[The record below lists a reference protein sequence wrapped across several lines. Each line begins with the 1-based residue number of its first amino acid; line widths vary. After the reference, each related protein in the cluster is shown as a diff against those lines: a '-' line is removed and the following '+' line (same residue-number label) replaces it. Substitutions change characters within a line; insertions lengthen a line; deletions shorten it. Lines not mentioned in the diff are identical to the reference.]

1 MERAVGG
8 SAVNEELWD
17 VAIIGGGPAGL
28 TAGLY
33 AARANLRAV
42 LIEKLLPGGE
52 LLNTDLI
59 EDYPGFVSTTGRDL
73 AEKMEEHAR
82 KFGLV
87 IEQGTVEKI
96 TRDDSRFVI
105 RTEEGPEFRSRTVIM
120 TAGGVPKKLEVPGE
134 ERLAGRGV
142 SYCAVCDGPLF
153 RDKVVAVVGG
163 GDSAFQEGIYLTRHA
178 SKVYLIHRRDE
189 FRAQPILQDKARQN
203 PKIEFITSAVVDEIG
218 GERVVEWVKVRNLKD
233 GTVTQLPVDGVFI
246 FIGFSPNSGLF
257 EGHLQHDEQ
266 GFLITNER
274 MEVGVPG
281 LYAAGDVR
289 SQLARQIT
297 TAVGDATTAAI
308 AAEQYIEDQAFK
320 AERALA

>member
-1 MERAVGG
+1 
-8 SAVNEELWD
+8 VNEELWD

-42 LIEKLLPGGE
+42 LIEKLIPGGE

-59 EDYPGFVSTTGRDL
+59 EDYPGFVSTTGREL
-73 AEKMEEHAR
+73 AEKMEEHSR
-82 KFGLV
+82 KFGLT

-96 TRDDSRFVI
+96 SKTDGTFLT
-105 RTEEGPEFRSRTVIM
+105 RTEEGPEIRSRTVIM

-134 ERLAGRGV
+134 EEMAGRGV

-153 RDKVVAVVGG
+153 RGKVVAVVGG
-163 GDSAFQEGIYLTRHA
+163 GDSALQEAIYLTRHA
-178 SKVYLIHRRDE
+178 SKVYVIHRRDE
-189 FRAQPILQDKARQN
+189 FRGQPILQDKARSN
-203 PKIEFITSAVVDEIG
+203 EKIEFITSAVVDEIG
-218 GERVVEWVKVRNLKD
+218 GERTVQWAKVRSLKD
-233 GTVTQLPVDGVFI
+233 STVTQLPLDGVFI

-257 EGHLQHDEQ
+257 EGHLEHDEQ
-266 GFLITNER
+266 GFLITNDR
-274 MEVGVPG
+274 MEVDVPG

-320 AERALA
+320 TEHALA

>member
-1 MERAVGG
+1 M
-8 SAVNEELWD
+8 NEELWD
-17 VAIIGGGPAGL
+17 VAIIGAGPAGM

-33 AARANLRAV
+33 AARANLRSV
-42 LIEKLLPGGE
+42 LIEKLIPGGE

-59 EDYPGFVSTTGRDL
+59 EDYPGFISTTGREL

-82 KFGLV
+82 KFGLT

-96 TRDDSRFVI
+96 TKTDGMFVT
-105 RTEEGPEFRSRTVIM
+105 RTDEGPEFRSKTVIM

-134 ERLAGRGV
+134 ELMAGRGV

-153 RDKVVAVVGG
+153 REKVVAIVGG
-163 GDSAFQEGIYLTRHA
+163 GDSALQEGIYLTRHA
-178 SKVYLIHRRDE
+178 SKVYIIHRRDE
-189 FRAQPILQDKARQN
+189 FRAQPILQDKAREN
-203 PKIEFITSAVVDEIG
+203 PKIEFITSAVVEEIG
-218 GERVVEWVKVRNLKD
+218 GERTVQWAKIRSLKD
-233 GTVTQLPVDGVFI
+233 ESVRQIPMDGVFI

-257 EGHLQHDEQ
+257 QEHLQHDDQ
-266 GFLITNER
+266 GFIITNDR

-320 AERALA
+320 AEHALA

>member
-1 MERAVGG
+1 
-8 SAVNEELWD
+8 
-17 VAIIGGGPAGL
+17 
-28 TAGLY
+28 
-33 AARANLRAV
+33 
-42 LIEKLLPGGE
+42 
-52 LLNTDLI
+52 
-59 EDYPGFVSTTGRDL
+59 
-73 AEKMEEHAR
+73 MEEHAR

-96 TRDDSRFVI
+96 AREDSIFVT

-134 ERLAGRGV
+134 ELLAGRGV

-153 RDKVVAVVGG
+153 RNKVVAVVGG

-178 SKVYLIHRRDE
+178 SKVYIIHRRDE
-189 FRAQPILQDKARQN
+189 FRAQPILQDKAREN
-203 PKIEFITSAVVDEIG
+203 EKIEFITSAVVDEIG
-218 GERVVEWVKVRNLKD
+218 GERLVEWAKVRSLKD
-233 GTVTQLPVDGVFI
+233 GTVTQIPLDGVFI

-257 EGHLQHDEQ
+257 EGHVAHDEN
-266 GFLITNER
+266 GFIVTNDR
-274 MEVGVPG
+274 METGIPG

-320 AERALA
+320 AERALAKS

>member
-1 MERAVGG
+1 M
-8 SAVNEELWD
+8 NEELID
-17 VAIIGGGPAGL
+17 VVIVGGGPAGL

-42 LIEKLLPGGE
+42 LLEKLLPGGE

-59 EDYPGFVSTTGRDL
+59 EDYPGFVSTTGREL

-82 KFGLV
+82 TFGLQ
-87 IEQGTVEKI
+87 IEQGTVQRI
-96 TRDDSRFVI
+96 TRGNDIFTTT
-105 RTEEGPEFRSRTVIM
+105 TEEGPSYRSRTVIM
-120 TAGGVPKKLEVPGE
+120 AAGGVPKKLEVPGE
-134 ERLAGRGV
+134 ELLAGRGV

-153 RDKVVAVVGG
+153 RNKVVAVVGG

-189 FRAQPILQDKARQN
+189 FRAQPILQEKAREN
-203 PKIEFITSAVVDEIG
+203 EKIEFITSAVVDEIG
-218 GERVVEWVKVRNLKD
+218 GTQTVEWATIRNLKD
-233 GTVTQLPVDGVFI
+233 GSQRRLPLDGVFV

-257 EGHLQHDEQ
+257 EDHLDHDEQ

-274 MEVGVPG
+274 METRVPG

-308 AAEQYIEDQAFK
+308 AAEHYIEDQVFR
-320 AERALA
+320 AERVRV

>member
-1 MERAVGG
+1 M
-8 SAVNEELWD
+8 NDELWD
-17 VAIIGGGPAGL
+17 VVIVGGGPAGL

-33 AARANLRAV
+33 AARANLRCV

-52 LLNTDLI
+52 LLNTDVI
-59 EDYPGFVSTTGRDL
+59 EDYPGFISITGREL
-73 AEKMEEHAR
+73 AERMEEHAR

-87 IEQGTVEKI
+87 IEQGTVTKI
-96 TRDDSRFVI
+96 RREDEVFVTQ
-105 RTEEGPEFRSRTVIM
+105 TEEGQEYRSRTVIM
-120 TAGGVPKKLEVPGE
+120 AAGGEPKKLGVPGE
-134 ERLAGRGV
+134 AEFAGRGV

-178 SKVYLIHRRDE
+178 SKVYVIHRRDE

-218 GERVVEWVKVRNLKD
+218 GDRTVQWIKVRSLKD

-257 EGHLQHDEQ
+257 AGHLAHDEQ
-266 GFLITNER
+266 GFIVTNER
-274 MEVGVPG
+274 METGVPG
-281 LYAAGDVR
+281 LYAVGDVR

-308 AAEQYIEDQAFK
+308 AAEQFIEDQVFK
-320 AERALA
+320 AQRARAQV

>member
-1 MERAVGG
+1 
-8 SAVNEELWD
+8 VNEELWD
-17 VAIIGGGPAGL
+17 VAIIGAGPAGL

-42 LIEKLLPGGE
+42 LVEKLLPGGE

-59 EDYPGFVSTTGRDL
+59 EDYPGFVSTTGREL

-87 IEQGTVEKI
+87 IEQSTVQKI
-96 TRDDSRFVI
+96 ARDNGHFVT

-134 ERLAGRGV
+134 EQFAGRGV

-153 RDKVVAVVGG
+153 RNKVVAVVGG
-163 GDSAFQEGIYLTRHA
+163 GDSAFQEGLYLTRHA
-178 SKVYLIHRRDE
+178 SKVYIIHRRDE
-189 FRAQPILQDKARQN
+189 FRAQPILQDKARAN
-203 PKIEFITSAVVDEIG
+203 EKIEFITSAVVDEIG
-218 GERVVEWVKVRNLKD
+218 GERLVEWAKVRSLKD
-233 GTVTQLPVDGVFI
+233 DTVTQVPMEGVFI

-257 EGHLQHDEQ
+257 EGHLTHDEN
-266 GFLITNER
+266 GYIITNDR

-320 AERALA
+320 AEQALAKG